1 MHQKELI
8 NLSSAKMLNN
18 RNENEFIIEMMIS
31 DVIDIFI
38 KN

>member
-8 NLSSAKMLNN
+8 NLSSAKILNN

>member
-18 RNENEFIIEMMIS
+18 RNENEFIEMMIS

>member
-18 RNENEFIIEMMIS
+18 INENEFIIEMMIS
-31 DVIDIFI
+31 DVIDISI